1 MKNLKELNSK
11 EIGMLVVMCK
21 ADGTPIKMN
30 NGKYVAVAYDSDKS
44 DAENV
49 KACKDFARENKIG
62 EGAISKAKFKK
73 MKETKLSE
81 DLEFMPNSKGAVT
94 VKHVVD
100 GYRSN
105 VTKDKTKEPD
115 VVKNLKPATSSD
127 VHLAKAVLKDLE
139 KKGKESDVTKKC
151 NLDPKPDVV
160 IKGNGDVEIN
170 PDNGKASYTLPAKE
184 LKKFEEAADEDKLY
198 LEFTE
203 KGKEKFFCTDEYGNP
218 CDVEMSKHFDS
229 ELINKYFFD
238 HWADVYSSPEDG
250 PEADEFEAS
259 GIFETTPEL
268 FAEMIE
274 NDPYVE
280 LDDFIVGLG
289 FTETTEEGMYGPE
302 EVFHVTDVI
311 DDIYSIWG
319 AEEPEMDESVITN
332 KKDLKE
338 SEGTYLRTFF
348 KFDDMLDED
357 GELKQVDEVTDWLQE
372 LIDCNYLENMWGVW
386 FEDYDDTAA
395 AAGIAVKTMP
405 EILAEDPEAQFG
417 YSYGGPDTRLC
428 LDNAVDYVQDD
439 GCDDWE
445 HFGIKSPYDDDY
457 YDEDEDYDDE
467 EYDLDESMKTFD
479 GVCPYCGNPVGLDTT
494 ECGYCGFDLS
504 DYDECQTSDVD
515 YEGLSGKRFEES
527 EETLAKNPFEDF
539 FNGYEMVVK
548 GMKNLK
554 ESELRTMNRNQAL
567 QFARQNRMPG
577 AAFSSNSPMEIKK
590 GLQMMKSQLHDMLA
604 NRGRYELAL
613 QQGFVVAGFGGNLNG
628 IEVPETLMTG
638 ELPAGTTPEQAF
650 DQVVDFMRK
659 TIANLTIKLAKAGKD
674 PTALPKQPTKYLESK
689 SLREKIGVKGH
700 FGIQVRLGGKNGKGD
715 DYLTQILGENGIPAE
730 DAEPFEKATKK
741 EVEAS
746 SMYKNAIKK
755 YGKDNV
761 TIIKF

>member
-11 EIGMLVVMCK
+11 DIGMLVVMCK
-21 ADGTPIKMN
+21 ADGTPIKMG
-30 NGKYVAVAYDSDKS
+30 NGGYAAVAYDSDKS
-44 DAENV
+44 DSENIA
-49 KACKDFARENKIG
+49 ACKAFARENKIG
-62 EGAISKAKFKK
+62 ESALLNVKFKK

-105 VTKDKTKEPD
+105 VTKDKTAEPD

-170 PDNGKASYTLPAKE
+170 PDNGKASYTLPTKE

-198 LEFTE
+198 LELTE

-218 CDVEMSKHFDS
+218 CDIEMSKHFDS
-229 ELINKYFFD
+229 ELINKYFYD

-289 FTETTEEGMYGPE
+289 FTKTEEDYIDEYTGQNYGPQE
-302 EVFHVTDVI
+302 IFHVTDVI

-319 AEEPEMDESVITN
+319 VEEPKNKFQEDE
-332 KKDLKE
+332 E
-338 SEGTYLRTFF
+338 SEE
-348 KFDDMLDED
+348 ED
-357 GELKQVDEVTDWLQE
+357 K
-372 LIDCNYLENMWGVW
+372 
-386 FEDYDDTAA
+386 
-395 AAGIAVKTMP
+395 
-405 EILAEDPEAQFG
+405 EA
-417 YSYGGPDTRLC
+417 
-428 LDNAVDYVQDD
+428 
-439 GCDDWE
+439 
-445 HFGIKSPYDDDY
+445 
-457 YDEDEDYDDE
+457 
-467 EYDLDESMKTFD
+467 LDESMKTFD

-494 ECGYCGFDLS
+494 ECSYCGFDLS

-527 EETLAKNPFEDF
+527 EEALTKNPFENF
-539 FNGYEMVVK
+539 FKGYEMVIK
-548 GMKNLK
+548 GMKSLK
-554 ESELRTMNRNQAL
+554 EGELRTMNRNQAL
-567 QFARQNRMPG
+567 QFAKQNRMQG
-577 AAFSSNSPMEIKK
+577 AAFSANTPMEIKK
-590 GLQMMKSQLHDMLA
+590 GLQMMKSQLQDMLA

-613 QQGFVVAGFGGNLNG
+613 QQGFVIAGFGGNLGG

-638 ELPAGTTPEQAF
+638 ELPAGVTPEQAF

-674 PTALPKQPTKYLESK
+674 PTALSKQPTKYLESK
-689 SLREKIGVKGH
+689 NLREKIGVKGH
-700 FGIQVRLGGKNGKGD
+700 YGVEVRLGNKNKSD
-715 DYLTQILGENGIPAE
+715 NYLTQILGENGTPAK
-730 DAEPFEKATKK
+730 DAEPFEKATRK
-741 EVEAS
+741 EVEES
-746 SMYKNAIKK
+746 SVYKNAIKR

-761 TIIKF
+761 NIVKF